1 MQVFA
6 TRRLPGVSVRG
17 WDVWEHG
24 RPPSR
29 EEIVARASEADGL
42 LCMLTD
48 PVDEALLDALPSL
61 RVVSQMAVG
70 VDNID
75 LRACT
80 ARGIPVGHTPGVL
93 SETTADLA
101 WALILAAAR
110 RVTEAERVL
119 RSGGWRFWSPD
130 LLLGR
135 DVCGATLGVVGMGAI
150 GQAVARRAEGFDM
163 HVVFATRER
172 SSLERVLR
180 EADVV
185 TLHVPLTVETRGL
198 IGSSELALMKP
209 TAILVNTS
217 RGGVVDEEA
226 LVDALR
232 TRRLFAAGLDVYR
245 TEPLPADSPF
255 LALDNVVLL
264 PHIGSASVATRE
276 RMARMAVANL
286 EAGLRGERLPH
297 CANPEIYGS

>member
-6 TRRLPGVSVRG
+6 TRRLPGVSVGG

-255 LALDNVVLL
+255 LTLDNVVLL